1 MAKRSAAKDISKKI
15 RSTFKSKGDSGKHVA
30 SSPPYGFIKDPNEKN
45 HWIVDEEA
53 AEIVRRMFRLTL
65 EGNNTFSMSISEDNS
80 EVESENPGLLYF
92 LLDYDV
98 T

>member
-30 SSPPYGFIKDPNEKN
+30 SSPPYGYIKDPNEKI

-65 EGNNTFSMSISEDNS
+65 EGNKTFSMSISEDNS

-92 LLDYDV
+92 LLYYDV